1 MEIHFLFSIQ
11 CFGFL
16 QQRNFIFLFFHSTKT
31 KWKYIEKAE
40 EEEEM
45 MNFLS
50 RNFHLFDYFYFRTS
64 RRSSRSGIIQK
75 QKVE

>member
-16 QQRNFIFLFFHSTKT
+16 QHRNFIFLFFHSTKT
-31 KWKYIEKAE
+31 KWKYIGKAE

-45 MNFLS
+45 MNF
-50 RNFHLFDYFYFRTS
+50 
-64 RRSSRSGIIQK
+64 
-75 QKVE
+75 